1 MSNEE
6 LYCMDCGYVYTPIKN
21 FGECY
26 KCGSEDYAMLDKE
39 KDDDSN
45 N

>member
-1 MSNEE
+1 MTKEE
-6 LYCMDCGYVYTPIKN
+6 LYCMDCGYVYIPRKN

-39 KDDDSN
+39 NEDETN
-45 N
+45 